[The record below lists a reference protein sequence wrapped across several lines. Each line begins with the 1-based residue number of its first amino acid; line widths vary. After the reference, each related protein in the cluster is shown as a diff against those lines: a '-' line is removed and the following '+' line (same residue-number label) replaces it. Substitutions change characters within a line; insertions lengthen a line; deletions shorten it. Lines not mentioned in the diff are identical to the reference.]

1 MSEIVGEIK
10 AAKFYSV
17 LTDEV
22 TSHNTE
28 HLALCAW
35 FVDSKNLVREE
46 FLSFIQLDRIT
57 GKQIAEAIIAFLNE
71 TDITIADMRGQGY
84 DGASNMSSSR
94 AGVQARISEVA
105 PKATYV
111 HCSGHCLNLV
121 ISKSCSVPDI
131 RHVLDRLQHY
141 KAMMVLRTCHQ
152 VDLVCKPVYQRSLL
166 RQHMFIVVAIA

>member
-94 AGVQARISEVA
+94 AGVQARISEVT
-105 PKATYV
+105 PQATYV

-131 RHVLDRLQHY
+131 RHVLDRLQHCSRFFLNSP
-141 KAMMVLRTCHQ
+141 KRR
-152 VDLVCKPVYQRSLL
+152 VYCNS
-166 RQHMFIVVAIA
+166 